1 MMILHPLKSIRTMM
15 QRKEDGEE
23 ANEELEVDGEEEKV
37 EVGEE
42 GAGEVGEEVGE
53 DGEVEEGKE
62 EAGQQAIRNRGTSIH
77 SILTS
82 SDRLYILNI
91 INNYYCAPLTVFLQ
105 IIVIIIII
113 QIKFNISTLS

>member
-1 MMILHPLKSIRTMM
+1 MMILHPLKSIRMMM

-23 ANEELEVDGEEEKV
+23 ANEELEVDGEEEKG

-42 GAGEVGEEVGE
+42 GAGKVGEEVGE

-62 EAGQQAIRNRGTSIH
+62 EAGQQATRNRGTSIR

-82 SDRLYILNI
+82 SD
-91 INNYYCAPLTVFLQ
+91 
-105 IIVIIIII
+105 
-113 QIKFNISTLS
+113 

>member
-53 DGEVEEGKE
+53 DGELEEGKE
-62 EAGQQAIRNRGTSIH
+62 EAGQQAIRNRGTSIR

-82 SDRLYILNI
+82 SD
-91 INNYYCAPLTVFLQ
+91 
-105 IIVIIIII
+105 
-113 QIKFNISTLS
+113 

>member
-23 ANEELEVDGEEEKV
+23 ANEELEVDGEEEKG

-53 DGEVEEGKE
+53 DGEVEE
-62 EAGQQAIRNRGTSIH
+62 AGQQATRNRGTSIR

-82 SDRLYILNI
+82 SD
-91 INNYYCAPLTVFLQ
+91 
-105 IIVIIIII
+105 
-113 QIKFNISTLS
+113 